1 MKTGNH
7 ILDYILR
14 EGLPVTAKTYIQLDL
29 LSDTATR
36 EDLGPESR
44 TKLLELISLGWLHDT
59 DAEVMQS

>member
-14 EGLPVTAKTYIQLDL
+14 EGLPLTAKTYIQLDL

-36 EDLGPESR
+36 DDLSKDSR
-44 TKLLELISLGWLHDT
+44 TKLVDLIALGWLHDT
-59 DAEVMQS
+59 DAERVQ